1 MRPLLAVAQGLDH
14 GFHFVLLA
22 IPGRPPQLP
31 TLFVHIYA
39 GHAALAACRHGKKE
53 GGRRRGGR
61 KGEEEGGRR
70 KRTTERA
77 LLGGEFATSICDTI
91 ADAECGGRWSCCRAH
106 ARGYGA
112 QTENGRRAAGRREE
126 IIPYMNAFVR
136 ACDCAIRSAGRIDSD
151 AGRSPFFL
159 PIDNKEGTPRK
170 QSCGLWPGPRVSSG
184 LTRLLAERAP
194 YATTLS
200 LG

>member
-1 MRPLLAVAQGLDH
+1 M
-14 GFHFVLLA
+14 
-22 IPGRPPQLP
+22 
-31 TLFVHIYA
+31 
-39 GHAALAACRHGKKE
+39 
-53 GGRRRGGR
+53 
-61 KGEEEGGRR
+61 
-70 KRTTERA
+70 
-77 LLGGEFATSICDTI
+77 GGEFATSICDTI

-184 LTRLLAERAP
+184 LG
-194 YATTLS
+194 YTTLDTLHYS
-200 LG
+200 RPWKPVSKIKWKSKFWGENMACAATRTRPPENKKGHLVDTCAHLATGVYRRRRCPRATAYAAAASSRQCPRY

>member
-1 MRPLLAVAQGLDH
+1 M
-14 GFHFVLLA
+14 
-22 IPGRPPQLP
+22 
-31 TLFVHIYA
+31 
-39 GHAALAACRHGKKE
+39 
-53 GGRRRGGR
+53 
-61 KGEEEGGRR
+61 
-70 KRTTERA
+70 
-77 LLGGEFATSICDTI
+77 GGEFATSICDTI

-170 QSCGLWPGPRVSSG
+170 QSCGLWPGLRVSSG
-184 LTRLLAERAP
+184 LG
-194 YATTLS
+194 YTLYSRYSPINPLSQLGCPGPTQFGGPPRCTWDSS
-200 LG
+200 LFCPLEGSPFVLRSISEN